1 LVRGF
6 AQAWKILGRF
16 RPDVVFLTGGY
27 VSVPVAL
34 ATWLRRTPILVYLPD
49 VEPGRAIK
57 LLSRLATRIAVNVE
71 ASRKYLPPKVVVTG
85 YPLRQEMHQAER
97 MGKAAARRSI
107 GLAPEGKAVLVFG
120 GSRGARSINRA
131 LGGILEELLAQAQV
145 IHISGALDAEWC
157 QAQRDQLPEAA
168 RKRYALFDYQHD
180 MGQAL
185 AAADLVVARAGA
197 GTLGEFPFF
206 GLPAILVPYPYAWR
220 YQKVNA
226 DYLVERGAALCL
238 NDEDMAEELWPSI
251 KTLLN
256 DERRLKEMGAQAQA
270 LTKPDAA
277 TALAELLM
285 DLAEV
290 KGSREGKTG

>member
-1 LVRGF
+1 V
-6 AQAWKILGRF
+6 GRF
-16 RPDVVFLTGGY
+16 RPDVIFLTGGY

-34 ATWLRRTPILVYLPD
+34 AAWLWRKPILVYLPD

-57 LLSRLATRIAVNVE
+57 LLSRLATCIAVNVE

-85 YPLRQEMHQAER
+85 YPLRQEFHQAKQ
-97 MGKAAARRSI
+97 MGKAAARRTI
-107 GLAPEGKAVLVFG
+107 GLLPEGKVLLVFG

-131 LGGILEELLAQAQV
+131 LGGILEKVLAHAQV

-157 QAQRDQLPEAA
+157 QAQRDQLPETA

-180 MGQAL
+180 MGRAL

-226 DYLVERGAALCL
+226 DYLAERGAALCL
-238 NDEDMAEELWPSI
+238 NDEDMAEKLWPSI

-256 DERRLKEMGAQAQA
+256 DAQRLEDMGTQAQA
-270 LTKPDAA
+270 LAKPDAA
-277 TALAELLM
+277 TALAELLTE
-285 DLAEV
+285 LADTE
-290 KGSREGKTG
+290 GSREGKTG